1 MKRKVLLSTLFLI
14 LHFTVAL
21 AQQVTISGQV
31 LDEKSEPLIGATI
44 NIEGT
49 TNAVI
54 TDLEGK
60 FTIKVLPSEKLVI
73 SYLGYK
79 PKTIT
84 IGKNRR
90 FDIILDPSV
99 TEMDEVVVVGYG
111 SQRKSDIATAVASVN
126 IKDIV
131 NSSSTQTLQALQ
143 GKISGVQIIPTD
155 GSLSSGMT
163 FRIRGVNSVTGG
175 TQPLFVIDGV
185 PMPTQQITNED
196 TETVNNPLLGLNPND
211 IESNLN
217 YWNPRP
223 IKKDNPY
230 LTVQRKLSPQT
241 VEDFANRL
249 FIYQVGKNNHIG
261 FPFRKPSQMEIL
273 NFEMRNYFAE
283 TNTNYKDFATGGDKA
298 QSCWMANFVPFDKVT
313 DIYLFESA
321 IDAMSF
327 YEINHYTKETTC
339 AFISTGGYVTKSQIE
354 NISRIFPSDKV
365 KWNCCYDNDASGNGF
380 DITTA
385 YYLKGEECKAFARTN
400 TGDTYKTI
408 YLSFPDGNTQT
419 FKEDAFSSGEYLKQH
434 GIDNVNIIKP
444 SRYKDWNE
452 LLVYYKRFDLNL
464 GPGMKFIPAIE
475 KTISQL
481 NLRGY
486 EQLANSIS
494 SSTKELVDSL
504 LEQANYCISAPL
516 AESGAYTLMVD
527 CNIFMGLDTMVPVPS
542 NLYVIEKCTQKK
554 ISAHAINEFLK
565 NEYINIFRDMSS
577 SDFKNFLEKNILTY
591 TKGTVERNFEKV
603 TLTSG
608 WNLKPSTSKKKSIDL
623 EHSM

>member
-283 TNTNYKDFATGGDKA
+283 TNTNYKAFATGGDKA

-327 YEINHYTKETTC
+327 YELNHYTKETTC

-408 YLSFPDGNTQT
+408 YLSFPDGNTLT
-419 FKEDAFSSGEYLKQH
+419 FKEDTFSSGEYLKQH
-434 GIDNVNIIKP
+434 SIDNVNIIKP
-444 SRYKDWNE
+444 PRYKDWNE

-565 NEYINIFRDMSS
+565 NEYINIFRDMKS
-577 SDFKNFLEKNILTY
+577 SDFKNFLEKGILTY
-591 TKGTVERNFEKV
+591 TKGSVEKNFEKV

-608 WNLKPSTSKKKSIDL
+608 WNIKPSTSKKKSLDL
-623 EHSM
+623 EHGI